1 MFHTRTRPLSEFP
14 NRTQRFRISM
24 FNPVAPPIE
33 EAIYNGQTA
42 SFTAFAEILNGEN
55 ASFTSYQRTI
65 IPPDANGDYP
75 VAEA

>member
-24 FNPVAPPIE
+24 FNPVVPIE

-65 IPPDANGDYP
+65 IPPDASGGYP
-75 VAEA
+75 AAEA